1 MVIENYSQKFESQTI
16 DLWNRCCTFDPIDV
30 WKFRRQALF
39 DDNFDP
45 SLAWIA
51 RGGDKL
57 LAFAYGTKRKF
68 PYLERGLEP
77 ERGWINV
84 IFVDPAERGQG
95 IGGSLLERIEG
106 QLSEMGAKNVTLGAY
121 SPSYFFAGIDSDN
134 YPEAVSFFEAHG
146 YKGGDKHYSMGKNLH
161 GFRVPECTREKQAQ
175 LEKIGYR
182 FVPFNYSYALETLVF
197 LHRELGA
204 GWKRNALISM
214 REGTAEDRMLLVLD
228 PTESICGWCMRGI
241 DGNEM
246 RFGPVGI
253 AEKERNK
260 GLGSVLLDLYC
271 FEMARRGIYRMYFI
285 TTDEAGRRYYAR
297 HGLEVIRSFTD
308 YRKDL

>member
-51 RGGDKL
+51 REGDKL
-57 LAFAYGTKRKF
+57 LAFAYGTKRRF

-121 SPSYFFAGIDSDN
+121 SPSYFFAGIDSDLN
-134 YPEAVSFFEAHG
+134 SQ
-146 YKGGDKHYSMGKNLH
+146 
-161 GFRVPECTREKQAQ
+161 PEC
-175 LEKIGYR
+175 G
-182 FVPFNYSYALETLVF
+182 
-197 LHRELGA
+197 
-204 GWKRNALISM
+204 
-214 REGTAEDRMLLVLD
+214 
-228 PTESICGWCMRGI
+228 
-241 DGNEM
+241 
-246 RFGPVGI
+246 
-253 AEKERNK
+253 
-260 GLGSVLLDLYC
+260 
-271 FEMARRGIYRMYFI
+271 
-285 TTDEAGRRYYAR
+285 
-297 HGLEVIRSFTD
+297 
-308 YRKDL
+308 